1 MRSFLVPITVLL
13 AALLACQPAAAWTL
27 RGQVVGVVGGD
38 TIKVR
43 DEKNRQYTVRLAGL
57 DAPEK
62 FQTYGQ
68 RAEDSLRELVF
79 QRGVSVEIAR
89 QGGPG
94 KVLLA
99 DGKDMNL
106 EQLKRGF
113 AWYDK
118 SRAQDLPAQDREA
131 YAAAEADAR
140 MQRVGLWRDAKPIPP
155 WEYRQGRRR

>member
-1 MRSFLVPITVLL
+1 MRSFLAHFTVLL
-13 AALLACQPAAAWTL
+13 ALLLCQTASAWTL
-27 RGQVVGVVGGD
+27 RGQVTAVTGGD

-43 DEKNRQYTVRLAGL
+43 DEKNRQHTVRLAGL

-79 QRGVSVEIAR
+79 QRGVSVEIAG

-106 EQLKRGF
+106 ELLKRGF

-118 SRAQDLPAQDREA
+118 SRAQDLSAEDRAA
-131 YAAAEADAR
+131 YAAAEAEAR
-140 MQRVGLWRDAKPIPP
+140 MQRVGLWRDKQPIPP

>member
-1 MRSFLVPITVLL
+1 MRSFLAPITVLL
-13 AALLACQPAAAWTL
+13 AALLACHAAAAWTL

-43 DEKNRQYTVRLAGL
+43 DEKSRQYTVRLAGL

-118 SRAQDLPAQDREA
+118 SRAQDLSAQDREA